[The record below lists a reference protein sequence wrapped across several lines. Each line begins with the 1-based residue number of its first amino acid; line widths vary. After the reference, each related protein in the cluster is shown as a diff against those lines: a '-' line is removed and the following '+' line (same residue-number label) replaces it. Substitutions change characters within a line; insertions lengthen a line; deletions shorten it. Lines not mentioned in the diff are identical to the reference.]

1 MGWSQILTVFLE
13 VIETA
18 SLLAFDWD
26 GGQGLE
32 CVQFGA
38 EEDVDDTQGRSTN
51 GLRLSLVGS
60 TFHTMGQRF

>member
-1 MGWSQILTVFLE
+1 MGRSQILTVLLE

-32 CVQFGA
+32 CVQFRP
-38 EEDVDDTQGRSTN
+38 EEDVDN
-51 GLRLSLVGS
+51 K
-60 TFHTMGQRF
+60 